1 MRGERGRVD
10 LLQIVTRC
18 RRKDRLRERSA
29 EAEHHQLTVVE
40 PVRNTAREKA

>member
-1 MRGERGRVD
+1 VD

-18 RRKDRLRERSA
+18 RRKDRLRVRFA
-29 EAEHHQLTVVE
+29 EAEHHLQTVVE